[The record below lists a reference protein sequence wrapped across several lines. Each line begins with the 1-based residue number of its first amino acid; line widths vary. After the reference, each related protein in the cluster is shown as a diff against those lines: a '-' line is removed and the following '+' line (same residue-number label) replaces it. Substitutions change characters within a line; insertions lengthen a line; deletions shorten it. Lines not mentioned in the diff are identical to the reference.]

1 MITLAC
7 TYAISLAAMSV
18 LIYSNELSFCSF
30 LVLVD
35 GVSFPC
41 VITLLFFIFG
51 WREIMGMGYGGSGDC
66 RLIKIVWFMNSF
78 ISQKLLITTSS
89 DIDLHFKSEHLVSY

>member
-1 MITLAC
+1 
-7 TYAISLAAMSV
+7 
-18 LIYSNELSFCSF
+18 
-30 LVLVD
+30 
-35 GVSFPC
+35 
-41 VITLLFFIFG
+41 
-51 WREIMGMGYGGSGDC
+51 MGMGYGGSGDC